1 MMFVVAGFHHDSNEC
16 KYPGDIWDVSG
27 VLYNLPPHH
36 RTSFSG
42 MLLYALLPGKIKTY
56 NVYYQAIFARFRNA
70 YKGQTGF
77 TVGRPA
83 QRRWIEM
90 VNKVRFL
97 SYNLHDVLT
106 IYQ

>member
-1 MMFVVAGFHHDSNEC
+1 MYVLSVFETFCIEFHTFC
-16 KYPGDIWDVSG
+16 LYVSG